1 MTTRARLLLL
11 AVSAAWLGLVPLPS
25 RAEVRVLEVVGAV
38 PLDAKTRGR
47 SIPKDRAIEE
57 ALWEGV
63 SRVAGDLLIDSV
75 LPESAE
81 GVNPI
86 REALGRDMVPYTRS
100 FRIVDDQGERPSL
113 FTEHPDA
120 ATEYVVVVEVQ
131 VEADRVRERL
141 IAAGLLD
148 KAGRNALK
156 GIELEIRDLTAYAG
170 YEQFVALLK
179 AERVGAASVS
189 PLELDHGRAVLQVE
203 AEWGP
208 AELLERLLAAAPAT
222 LRICPIA
229 IADTRA
235 AAAGGEDLQPGGPA
249 RLTLSVKW
257 TPPVTDR
264 DASPA
269 PVSAGPGRVPTLGQ
283 GRARAR

>member
-1 MTTRARLLLL
+1 VTRCERLVLIGV
-11 AVSAAWLGLVPLPS
+11 AAAWLAVAPHSS

-38 PLDAKTRGR
+38 PLDEKTRGR

-75 LPESAE
+75 VPETGD

-141 IAAGLLD
+141 VAAGLLD
-148 KAGRNALK
+148 EAGRNALK
-156 GIELEIRDLTAYAG
+156 GIEVEIRDLTAYAG

-208 AELLERLLAAAPAT
+208 AELLERLLAAAPAS
-222 LRICPIA
+222 LRIRPIA
-229 IADTRA
+229 IADARPIGA
-235 AAAGGEDLQPGGPA
+235 EADPVSGGPA

-257 TPPVTDR
+257 TPPVSNP

-269 PVSAGPGRVPTLGQ
+269 PVGTGPGRVPTVTQ
-283 GRARAR
+283 GRSRVR